1 MASARRRWAILAL
14 TVALLGGGSATAQD
28 AQRVG
33 VDVLVSHISDGPGEI
48 DPRAGRLDAKL
59 REQFRYGSLAVLES
73 RRFDLAIDQVASMK
87 LANGR
92 KFRLRPLHLGDSG
105 VLLAVSVEGTV
116 ETDLRV
122 RNGHL
127 VVIGAEK
134 YRDGKLVIS
143 LEPHW

>member
-1 MASARRRWAILAL
+1 MASAMLRWMFIVL
-14 TVALLGGGSATAQD
+14 TFALLGGGYDTAKY

-33 VDVLVSHISDGPGEI
+33 VDVLVSHISNGPGEI
-48 DPRAGRLDAKL
+48 DPRAERLDAKL
-59 REQFRYGSLAVLES
+59 RKEFRYGSLAVLES

-92 KFRLRPLHLGDSG
+92 KFRLRPLHLGDSC
-105 VLLAVSVEGTV
+105 VLLAVSVECTF